1 MLLEGDAVGAVGEA
15 DYAALGES
23 VIHKTVFHHP
33 VVGMSV
39 DPYVAA
45 AGEAPVET
53 PIQHS
58 SRAAVGGD
66 AMNGAIGIVIQP
78 CALDF
83 TISGL
88 LAGNEGESCNQQPLA
103 VLHHIA
109 HPALH
114 IGKHRIPVRICA
126 APLKQIA
133 RSPHKSLCSSK
144 YFINAVKIT

>member
-23 VIHKTVFHHP
+23 VVHKTFFHHP
-33 VVGMSV
+33 VVGMGV

-45 AGEAPVET
+45 AAEAPVKTGGQYT
-53 PIQHS
+53 PL
-58 SRAAVGGD
+58 AAVGGD
-66 AMNGAIGIVIQP
+66 AVNGAIGGVIQP
-78 CALDF
+78 CTLDF

-88 LAGNEGESCNQQPLA
+88 LAGNEGESCNRQSLA

-133 RSPHKSLCSSK
+133 R
-144 YFINAVKIT
+144 